1 MNTSFCIIRQKGRAC
16 YNCNMYKMTC
26 PAFILEA
33 LNILNQHHFQAFLVG
48 GCVRDQLLGIEPK
61 DYDITTNAR
70 PEEIEALF
78 EETIPTGKKH
88 GTITVLLQ
96 EPIEI
101 TTYRTESDYKD
112 HRHPNQVYF
121 VDELEQ
127 DLARRDFT
135 INAMA
140 YHPNVGLVDPFGG
153 KKDLKEGI
161 IRTVGNP
168 YQRFS
173 EDALRM
179 FRAHRFAARFHF
191 RIEENTALAIQ
202 ACSSSI
208 SCVSSERVRSELLEI
223 LQTNPYQIEK
233 MTQLLSHW
241 MPELELCRTCEQTTP
256 YHDTNVLHHILRA
269 CALLKP
275 YDETCMY
282 ALFFHDLAK
291 PACKTTSDGA
301 DHFRGHPVLGQ
312 EIAKRLC
319 EDFKLTKQQ
328 QKEIP
333 LLVRYHDEKM
343 NDPYQ
348 FIEKLCLKEGMD
360 DAWMQ
365 KLFRVKYCDIMAHSS
380 YGQQTIQVLNHQIEV
395 YEECKRNRPFA
406 LKDLNISGK
415 DLLNYPKIRKE
426 QIKGILKE
434 ILLMC
439 FRNPEKNQREELLE
453 YIQCKYS

>member
-153 KKDLKEGI
+153 K
-161 IRTVGNP
+161 
-168 YQRFS
+168 
-173 EDALRM
+173 
-179 FRAHRFAARFHF
+179 
-191 RIEENTALAIQ
+191 RI
-202 ACSSSI
+202 
-208 SCVSSERVRSELLEI
+208 
-223 LQTNPYQIEK
+223 
-233 MTQLLSHW
+233 
-241 MPELELCRTCEQTTP
+241 
-256 YHDTNVLHHILRA
+256 
-269 CALLKP
+269 
-275 YDETCMY
+275 
-282 ALFFHDLAK
+282 
-291 PACKTTSDGA
+291 
-301 DHFRGHPVLGQ
+301 
-312 EIAKRLC
+312 
-319 EDFKLTKQQ
+319 
-328 QKEIP
+328 
-333 LLVRYHDEKM
+333 
-343 NDPYQ
+343 
-348 FIEKLCLKEGMD
+348 
-360 DAWMQ
+360 
-365 KLFRVKYCDIMAHSS
+365 
-380 YGQQTIQVLNHQIEV
+380 
-395 YEECKRNRPFA
+395 
-406 LKDLNISGK
+406 
-415 DLLNYPKIRKE
+415 
-426 QIKGILKE
+426 
-434 ILLMC
+434 
-439 FRNPEKNQREELLE
+439 
-453 YIQCKYS
+453 